1 VSYLLYLR
9 VQGHAVT
16 RIAWSSA
23 QAGGVG
29 PVRRTPSRRL
39 KIKAGASDTP
49 SCSGESSAGWRG
61 QTGLACGTDRV
72 YVREVIRQTSKKI
85 FSA

>member
-49 SCSGESSAGWRG
+49 SCSGESSERG
-61 QTGLACGTDRV
+61 VHPTCEDRIS
-72 YVREVIRQTSKKI
+72 YSSRGEVKTV
-85 FSA
+85 A